1 MTVLEKLIEQLKE
14 LKVKSV
20 YDLNKPP
27 KYSGEY
33 RIALN
38 HAIDRCNLLLEEE
51 QEMLKEYH
59 KSELL
64 KLNKSDVSSRSLMS
78 EFWSK
83 SADLIDNYRESNDE
97 RVAQGVI
104 SCRILI
110 NRIMTDIDNDC

>member
-64 KLNKSDVSSRSLMS
+64 KLNKSDVISS
-78 EFWSK
+78 
-83 SADLIDNYRESNDE
+83 
-97 RVAQGVI
+97 V
-104 SCRILI
+104 CI
-110 NRIMTDIDNDC
+110 NPLDFEQTK

>member
-38 HAIDRCNLLLEEE
+38 HAIDRCNLLLEDE

-64 KLNKSDVSSRSLMS
+64 KLNKSDVINSVS
-78 EFWSK
+78 ESEIRL
-83 SADLIDNYRESNDE
+83 DLDKMLKAKDTFKN
-97 RVAQGVI
+97 
-104 SCRILI
+104 IL
-110 NRIMTDIDNDC
+110 